1 MRAPRI
7 ASAPAVL
14 IGAALAAVLAACGS
28 HATATGGGAA
38 GPPHPSP
45 VSDLVARIRAA
56 NPSAYRFDV
65 THGARIVPSPRTGTF
80 TVMSTSPRRPRA
92 LVVVLHGHG
101 GNAFAMWRLWQ
112 PYASRHGYGLVSV
125 VWQRGVGEN
134 GDYLTP
140 AQTYGAIRR
149 AAQALG
155 VPAGRILLHG
165 FSMGSHAAFE
175 VTALDRAGPRLFA
188 MTIAESGGARD
199 LAAGAPALAGSR
211 WVVYC
216 AGHDPWPDIA
226 GCPAMR
232 RAASLL
238 RSGHAT
244 IARFLVDPPARHGG
258 FLLNRADVELA
269 LADFERAMQA
279 RRPGA
284 T

>member
-14 IGAALAAVLAACGS
+14 IGAALAAGLGACGS
-28 HATATGGGAA
+28 HANATGGGT
-38 GPPHPSP
+38 GSP
-45 VSDLVARIRAA
+45 TDPAVASNLVARIRAA

-65 THGARIVPSPRTGTF
+65 PHGARIVPSPQTGTF
-80 TVMSTSPRRPRA
+80 TIVSTSPRRPRA

-140 AQTYGAIRR
+140 AETYGVIRR
-149 AAQALG
+149 ATRAQG
-155 VPAGRILLHG
+155 VPAGSILLHG

-188 MTIAESGGARD
+188 ITIAESGGARD
-199 LAAGAPALAGSR
+199 LAAGGTSLVGSR
-211 WVVYC
+211 WVIYC
-216 AGHDPWPDIA
+216 AGHDPWPDIS

-232 RAASLL
+232 RAASRL
-238 RSGHAT
+238 RSDRAT
-244 IARFLVDPPARHGG
+244 VAHFLVDQPARHGG
-258 FLLNRADVELA
+258 FLLNRADVERA
-269 LADFERAMQA
+269 LADFERAMKA
-279 RRPGA
+279 RRPGP